1 MISKSV
7 WRITSS
13 ELLARV
19 VFAVL
24 AAVVGSIGVAFSSPL
39 WPCLA
44 ALSLMVL
51 IYRLRYKRF

>member
-7 WRITSS
+7 WRMMST

-24 AAVVGSIGVAFSSPL
+24 AAILGSLGVAFSSPL
-39 WPCLA
+39 FSCLA

-51 IYRLRYKRF
+51 LYRWRYGRF

>member
-24 AAVVGSIGVAFSSPL
+24 AAVLGSVGVAFSSPL
-39 WPCLA
+39 WSCLA

-51 IYRLRYKRF
+51 LYRLRYGRF